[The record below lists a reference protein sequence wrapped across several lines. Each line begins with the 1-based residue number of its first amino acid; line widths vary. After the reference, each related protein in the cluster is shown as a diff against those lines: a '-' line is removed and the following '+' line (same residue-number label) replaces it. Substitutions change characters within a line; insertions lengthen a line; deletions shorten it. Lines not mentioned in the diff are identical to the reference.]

1 MALPHTV
8 RVKLSSEAAEA
19 ISLTPV
25 VVQELPI
32 RELLEHVLGV
42 TGKDEARIGELLL
55 RGSLV
60 SGASRFRW
68 QGWEPDREAV
78 RELLGTFPDPDP
90 SRAFAAANCARV
102 VLRGGRQP
110 IDLPREVA
118 SSKGLFQRR
127 TFWDVLMEVASREAA
142 GYAGY
147 SYKERRD
154 RYLRELTHADAEQ
167 LRAAADGVRY
177 STVRDQIRTTPF
189 SQMELFVER

>member
-78 RELLGTFPDPDP
+78 RELLRTFPDPDP
-90 SRAFAAANCARV
+90 SRAFAAAKCVRA

-118 SSKGLFQRR
+118 SSKGLFERR
-127 TFWDVLMEVASREAA
+127 TFWDVLMEVAALQAA

-154 RYLRELTHADAEQ
+154 RVTRRASRRCLR
-167 LRAAADGVRY
+167 
-177 STVRDQIRTTPF
+177 RDSRTWSANGGRPG
-189 SQMELFVER
+189 